1 MSGERGRRTGVLVD
15 WRDQRGFGFI
25 APDDGGPKVFVHVSA
40 FPSGRRPTAGR
51 RVTYTVATDRNGRP
65 AGEDVTYVGRGPAP
79 SVATG
84 LGAALVVAVAYLT
97 LVTGLV
103 VADRLAPWVL
113 GVVAVFSLLTYGT
126 YVADKRAAQAGRW
139 RVDESTLHV
148 LAVAG
153 GWPGALVA
161 RHHVR
166 HKTRKQPFR
175 TIFWTTVLVN
185 VAVTGILAARGSLPT
200 SW

>member
-1 MSGERGRRTGVLVD
+1 MSGERGRRAGVLVD

-25 APDDGGPKVFVHVSA
+25 EPDGGGTKVFVHVSA

-51 RVTYTVATDRNGRP
+51 RVTYVVAPDRGGRV
-65 AGEDVTYVGRGPAP
+65 AARDVAYVGRGPAP
-79 SVATG
+79 S
-84 LGAALVVAVAYLT
+84 AASGVVPALAVAVAYLAG
-97 LVTGLV
+97 VTGMV
-103 VADRLAPWVL
+103 AADRLAPWVPLVLAAL
-113 GVVAVFSLLTYGT
+113 GVATYAT

-139 RVDESTLHV
+139 RVSESTLHL

-175 TIFWTTVLVN
+175 TIFWSTVVVN
-185 VAVTGILAARGSLPT
+185 VAVVVILALEPT
-200 SW
+200 HR

>member
-1 MSGERGRRTGVLVD
+1 MSGERGRRAGVLVD
-15 WRDQRGFGFI
+15 WRDERGFGFI
-25 APDDGGPKVFVHVSA
+25 APDGGGPKVFVHVSA

-51 RVTYTVATDRNGRP
+51 HVTYVLATDRNGRP
-65 AGEDVTYVGRGPAP
+65 AAQDVTYVGRGPAP
-79 SVATG
+79 SVASG
-84 LGAALVVAVAYLT
+84 SGPALVVALAYLA
-97 LVTGLV
+97 LVAGLV
-103 VADRLAPWVL
+103 VEDRLAPWVL
-113 GVVAVFSLLTYGT
+113 GVVAALSVITYGT
-126 YVADKRAAQAGRW
+126 YVADKKAAQAGRW

-175 TIFWTTVLVN
+175 TIFWMTVLVN
-185 VAVTGILAARGSLPT
+185 VAVIGVLAARGSLPT